1 MNGAAGDFSAIL
13 GDELVECRGTA
24 REFSGAFSSDSRRVV
39 PGGVFIAVPGVR
51 VDGHRFIA
59 DAVAAGASVV
69 LHRDPLR
76 EYDPAVTY
84 LRCRNTA
91 RARALLARFAAGDP
105 GRRLALFGVTG
116 TNGKTTTAFLLEAI
130 LNGSGRRCGLLSTV
144 EYRDGGAAAH
154 PATHTTP
161 DSETIYRE
169 LAAMC
174 DNGCA
179 AAAMEL
185 SSHSLDQE
193 RAFGLRFRCA
203 IFTNLTGD
211 HLDYHGTMEAYFAAK
226 RRLFTELIADGGAA
240 VLNFDDPAGLR
251 LGREL
256 AARGD
261 CRVIGFGSS
270 DAAREMG
277 AWRIAEV
284 SAASAG
290 GSAFLLVSPD
300 GENAYEVASNLVG
313 EHNVRNLT
321 GALLAALDFGISPA
335 ELDRVLAAP
344 IAVPG
349 RLELFRSPSG
359 ASFYVDYAHTDD
371 AIRRVLEA
379 LRPLTAGRLAIVF
392 GAGGDRDRTKR
403 PRMGRAAGELAD
415 RIYLTSDNPRS
426 EEPLAIM
433 REIAAGIPDGVPVVA
448 EADRRT
454 ALRRAAADAG
464 PGDVV
469 LVAGKGHEDYQE
481 IKGVRRHYSDR
492 EFLRELFGTPTA
504 ENQWNP

>member
-1 MNGAAGDFSAIL
+1 MSAAAHDFAAIL
-13 GDELVECRGTA
+13 GGELLERRGLE
-24 REFSGAFSSDSRRVV
+24 REFDGVFTSDSRRVS
-39 PGGVFIAVPGVR
+39 PGGVFVAVPGVK

-59 DAVAAGASVV
+59 DAVAAGVKVV
-69 LHRDPLR
+69 IHQNALP

-84 LRCRNTA
+84 LRCRSTA
-91 RARALLARFAAGDP
+91 RARALLARAANGESARD
-105 GRRLALFGVTG
+105 LALFGVTG

-130 LNGSGRRCGLLSTV
+130 LNGAGRKCGLLSTV
-144 EYRDGGAAAH
+144 EYRDGSGPAH

-161 DSETIYRE
+161 DSATIYRE
-169 LAAMC
+169 LAAMRG
-174 DNGCA
+174 NGCS

-211 HLDYHGTMEAYFAAK
+211 HLDYHGTMESYFAAK
-226 RRLFTELIADGGAA
+226 RRLFTELLADDGAA

-256 AARGD
+256 AGLGR
-261 CRVIGFGSS
+261 RVIGFGSS
-270 DAAREMG
+270 AAAAAAG
-277 AWRIAEV
+277 GWRIADIV
-284 SAASAG
+284 TAATG
-290 GSAFLLVSPD
+290 NTFTLISPD
-300 GENAYEVASNLVG
+300 GGTAYEVASNLVG
-313 EHNVRNLT
+313 EHNVHNLT
-321 GALLAALDFGISPA
+321 GALLAALAFGVSPA
-335 ELDRVLAAP
+335 ELDRVLAVP

-359 ASFYVDYAHTDD
+359 AAFYVDYAHTDD

-379 LRPLTAGRLAIVF
+379 LRPLTAGKLAIVF

-426 EEPLAIM
+426 EDPLAIM
-433 REIAAGIPDGVPVVA
+433 REVAAGIPTGVPVIT
-448 EADRRT
+448 EPDRRE
-454 ALRRAAADAG
+454 ALRRAAAEAAA
-464 PGDVV
+464 GDVV

-481 IKGVRRHYSDR
+481 INGVRRHYSDR
-492 EFLRELFGTPTA
+492 EFLRELFGTSAPK
-504 ENQWNP
+504 ND